1 MGKGQ
6 ANTSHV
12 QQITRGPSET
22 QEREEMRLERVA
34 GITLKSEL
42 YLGICGGPQ
51 RGAEF
56 SRLCV

>member
-22 QEREEMRLERVA
+22 QGARGDGAGEDGRSHTEE
-34 GITLKSEL
+34 
-42 YLGICGGPQ
+42 
-51 RGAEF
+51 
-56 SRLCV
+56 